1 MTIAFPL
8 PSTSAYEDSPVDLPA
23 DSLSS
28 QLQHQLWR
36 RIIERL
42 QRGDALMTNRAFLHA
57 MEEEYSAL
65 TQSLPAQNTRKYLW
79 DIIARVNDIHP
90 ETFLHN
96 GIENAITRAF
106 LATSEKLRWSS
117 AHIEAHGLSAIRR
130 FMSGQMRDVLRH
142 IGVEVRH
149 LDLVNCVR
157 NTAKEQR
164 DREFGNNSISEES
177 IQLRPQ
183 PTLAAK
189 REIARETLPTEIGYE
204 AQQAIS
210 EGLLDTEE
218 IKERHSEQQQLRGQI
233 DHEETEK
240 IPERLDTYIKQG
252 IITLSEAEN
261 LRRVYSTAAPLK
273 RQDRAFVRSRIEE
286 KVRPS
291 IEETV
296 DYLELFDSLRRLPET
311 RDLSLRFLLRHAA
324 AVLGREAIDT
334 AIAELEADPELL
346 DGVLSIADRTDQ
358 EISMIA
364 VRLPPYG
371 KALQQAGHLETPA
384 AQAFVDAFRN
394 LQRDALSDR
403 LNDGE
408 AAHRRGVINGLL
420 SIVLLLDHT
429 SRQTPF
435 FQQLRILRIDRQLKE
450 IVTTARDSSQARAKV
465 DAFLQRRMLYLYPDL
480 TAFEKTTAKEHAE
493 RLLQP
498 PISAAVI
505 EKKEKERE
513 SPEVD
518 GLAPYEVEM
527 GVRIA
532 RVATRVAGRSRYVP
546 QKVMADPDD
555 AEKFLIVRRD
565 PASNSIAPALQRG
578 AKRYVEK
585 DRDGFWKMVK

>member
-1 MTIAFPL
+1 
-8 PSTSAYEDSPVDLPA
+8 
-23 DSLSS
+23 
-28 QLQHQLWR
+28 
-36 RIIERL
+36 
-42 QRGDALMTNRAFLHA
+42 
-57 MEEEYSAL
+57 
-65 TQSLPAQNTRKYLW
+65 
-79 DIIARVNDIHP
+79 
-90 ETFLHN
+90 
-96 GIENAITRAF
+96 
-106 LATSEKLRWSS
+106 
-117 AHIEAHGLSAIRR
+117 
-130 FMSGQMRDVLRH
+130 MSGQMRDVLRH

-204 AQQAIS
+204 AQQALS
-210 EGLLDTEE
+210 ESLLDAEE
-218 IKERHSEQQQLRGQI
+218 IKERHSEQQQLHGQI
-233 DHEETEK
+233 DYEETEK

-261 LRRVYSTAAPLK
+261 LRHVYSTDAPLK

-324 AVLGREAIDT
+324 AILGREAIDT
-334 AIAELEADPELL
+334 AIAELEADPDLL

-371 KALQQAGHLETPA
+371 KALKQAGHLGTPA
-384 AQAFVDAFRN
+384 AEAFVDAFRN

-408 AAHRRGVINGLL
+408 AAHRRGVVNGLL

-435 FQQLRILRIDRQLKE
+435 FQQLRILRIDRQLK
-450 IVTTARDSSQARAKV
+450 
-465 DAFLQRRMLYLYPDL
+465 
-480 TAFEKTTAKEHAE
+480 
-493 RLLQP
+493 
-498 PISAAVI
+498 
-505 EKKEKERE
+505 
-513 SPEVD
+513 
-518 GLAPYEVEM
+518 
-527 GVRIA
+527 
-532 RVATRVAGRSRYVP
+532 
-546 QKVMADPDD
+546 
-555 AEKFLIVRRD
+555 
-565 PASNSIAPALQRG
+565 
-578 AKRYVEK
+578 
-585 DRDGFWKMVK
+585 